1 MYTDSYNK
9 DGNIADPCDGDSGGP
24 LAIKRNEIWELVGV
38 LRVKLPFWITKHNL
52 FETTHLRG
60 MVTIAVGTLQAETGD
75 GAGNNYPLGC
85 PKKTKNIFFV
95 MQLNPLIFIG

>member
-38 LRVKLPFWITKHNL
+38 LRVSCHFGLQ
-52 FETTHLRG
+52 
-60 MVTIAVGTLQAETGD
+60 TLSA
-75 GAGNNYPLGC
+75 
-85 PKKTKNIFFV
+85 
-95 MQLNPLIFIG
+95 